1 MRLTLGD
8 ISVQV
13 TRKDI
18 KNVHLSVYPPEGA
31 VRVSAPVNMS
41 DEAIRLFVIAQLGWI
56 KRQRKKLQGQER
68 EAPREYIERESHYLW
83 GRRYLLELRELDA
96 PPDLRI
102 SGNRMILSARPGTP
116 QERLAEI
123 TEAWYR
129 SQLRESLE
137 PLLEAWLPRIGAR
150 VERLFVQH
158 MKTKWGSCNPLR
170 GHIRLNTELA
180 KKPRE
185 CLEYIV
191 VHELVHFLEPGHDE
205 RFVALMDRYLPQWRN
220 CRAVLNRLPIKHEE
234 WKY

>member
-8 ISVQV
+8 LGVQV

-31 VRVSAPVNMS
+31 VRVSVPANMS

-56 KRQRKKLQGQER
+56 KKKRKKLQSQER

-83 GRRYLLELRELDA
+83 GRRYLLELHEWDS
-96 PPDLRI
+96 PPNIRV
-102 SGNRMILSARPGTP
+102 SGNRMILCARSGTS
-116 QERLAEI
+116 QERLVEI
-123 TEAWYR
+123 ADAWYR
-129 SQLRESLE
+129 SELRESLE
-137 PLLEAWLPRIGAR
+137 PLLEIWQPRIGMN
-150 VERLFVQH
+150 VEHVFVQH
-158 MKTKWGSCNPLR
+158 MKTKWGSCNPSR

-191 VHELVHFLEPGHDE
+191 VHELVHFFEPSHDA
-205 RFVALMDRYLPQWRN
+205 RFVSLMDLYLPQWRN
-220 CRAVLNRLPIKHEE
+220 CRALLNRLPIKHEE
-234 WKY
+234 WGY